1 MNEDIIMK
9 NIQELVPAEA
19 IHPGITLQ
27 DELEAAGFTQRSLAS
42 ELGIQPSLLNEI
54 VKGKRNITAELAL
67 LLEAALGIDAS
78 FWLNLQKGY
87 ELDVARIK
95 EAKEKKAENVAR
107 WQVLKKF
114 IPYKYFINQGIL
126 NGDPQQDIKRVLDI
140 YKVSNIEAIQEKVN
154 AYEPAYFRKSSKLL
168 IDKINLNG
176 WVHAAKFLANQQEVK
191 SFIPSLRESI
201 IKQLRTA
208 IKRNENLIETV
219 KGILG
224 ETGIKFLILTK
235 PDKTPVDGFCFWSG
249 NNPAI
254 ILTLRHKHLDK
265 FAFNLFHELA
275 HVYEHLINHPGKD
288 FLDLNLEE
296 NEEEINSVEQQA
308 NNTASNMLIPSSAWE
323 GFISSPNRMDN
334 DYIISLSQQLDIHP
348 AILVGMRC
356 HTFGKYV
363 WESSIPREIN

>member
-1 MNEDIIMK
+1 MNENIKMN

-42 ELGIQPSLLNEI
+42 EIGVQPSLLNEI
-54 VKGKRNITAELAL
+54 IKGKRNITAELAL
-67 LLEAALGIDAS
+67 LLEAALGVDAS
-78 FWLNLQKGY
+78 FWLNLQKNY

-95 EAKEKKAENVAR
+95 EAKEKKASNVAQ
-107 WQVLKKF
+107 WQILKKF

-126 NGDPQQDIKRVLDI
+126 NGNPQQDIERALSI
-140 YKVSNIEAIQEKVN
+140 YKVSRIEAIQEKVN
-154 AYEPAYFRKSSKLL
+154 NYEPAYFRKSPKLQ

-176 WVHAAKFLANQQEVK
+176 WVHAAKFLADQQDVVSFNPNTRDFLIKELRKAISRNQDLV
-191 SFIPSLRESI
+191 
-201 IKQLRTA
+201 
-208 IKRNENLIETV
+208 ETV
-219 KGILG
+219 KVLLVKA
-224 ETGIKFLILTK
+224 GIKFLVLTK
-235 PDKTPVDGFCFWSG
+235 PDKTPVDGFSFWSDK
-249 NNPAI
+249 NPTVV
-254 ILTLRHKHLDK
+254 LTLRHKHLDK

-296 NEEEINSVEQQA
+296 NEEEINSIEQQA
-308 NNTASNMLIPSSAWE
+308 NDIASNMLVPSNAWE
-323 GFISSPNRMDN
+323 EFISSPNRMDDN
-334 DYIISLSQQLDIHP
+334 YIISLSKQLDIHP

-356 HTFGKYV
+356 HMFGKYA